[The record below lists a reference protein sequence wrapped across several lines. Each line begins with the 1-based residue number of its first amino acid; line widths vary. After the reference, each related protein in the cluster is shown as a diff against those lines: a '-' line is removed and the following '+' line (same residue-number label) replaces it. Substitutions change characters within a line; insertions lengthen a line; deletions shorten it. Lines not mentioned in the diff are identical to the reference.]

1 MELTIIEKNRLVR
14 DVGYYFFVLLP
25 AAGVIAEFFMWKS
38 GLRLSELMLKW
49 FVFSGVGLRLFTAGL
64 KQTCDPAFTSKKI
77 FKINDEACLPVVREI
92 GLADI
97 SFGTIGLLSFVFP
110 ELRIAS
116 AASGGLYLGL
126 AGIAHLVRK
135 QNSGKETFA
144 MISDL
149 YIFAVL
155 IILIIAVH
163 IGL

>member
-1 MELTIIEKNRLVR
+1 MSVII
-14 DVGYYFFVLLP
+14 FFVLLP
-25 AAGVIAEFFMWKS
+25 VIGILSEIFLWKS
-38 GLRLSELMLKW
+38 GLRLSKLMLKW

-64 KQTCDPAFTSKKI
+64 KQTCDPSFTSKKI

-97 SFGTIGLLSFVFP
+97 SFGTIGILSFVFP

-135 QNSGKETFA
+135 QNSSKETFA

-149 YIFAVL
+149 YILAVL
-155 IILIIAVH
+155 MILLVVVN